1 MNNFKTIW
9 LNAFSLIVCCL
20 ISVSACQKDDEKTT
34 TSGISPKTSNSS
46 DTRKV
51 MEY

>member
-20 ISVSACQKDDEKTT
+20 ISVSACQKDDEKNYDFGNL
-34 TSGISPKTSNSS
+34 S
-46 DTRKV
+46 
-51 MEY
+51 